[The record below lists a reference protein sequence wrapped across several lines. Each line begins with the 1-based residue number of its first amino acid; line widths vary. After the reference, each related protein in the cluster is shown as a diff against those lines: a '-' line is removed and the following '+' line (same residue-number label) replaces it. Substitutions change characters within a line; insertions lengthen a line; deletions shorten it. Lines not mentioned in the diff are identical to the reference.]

1 MVVNRSSSLRLAT
14 NLTMSL
20 ANKNESRAFYS
31 LSVKD
36 FKIGS
41 GSLDKSN
48 IGVPLGNRI
57 GRKGGPL
64 SFTGLWTL
72 ASPYGIPNF
81 DLEGQI
87 FINWPLVQQPFS
99 WNGLMISASLF
110 FFIKDNI

>member
-1 MVVNRSSSLRLAT
+1 MLVNRSSSLRLAI

-41 GSLDKSN
+41 GNLDKSN
-48 IGVPLGNRI
+48 VGVPLGNRI

-64 SFTGLWTL
+64 SFTDLWTL

-81 DLEGQI
+81 DLKEQI
-87 FINWPLVQQPFS
+87 FIKWPSVKQTFS

-110 FFIKDNI
+110 LFIKDNI